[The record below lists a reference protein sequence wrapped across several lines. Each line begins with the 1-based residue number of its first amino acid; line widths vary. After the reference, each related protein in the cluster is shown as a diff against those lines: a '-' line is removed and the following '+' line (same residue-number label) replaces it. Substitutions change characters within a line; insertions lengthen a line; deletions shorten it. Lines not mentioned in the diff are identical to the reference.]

1 MNDNG
6 TSAKGRCYVDDK
18 GTESCSSISFRT
30 SQPFQVNVRVFDHL
44 GHFIS
49 QYTEGVTDPNVF
61 RQMVSSTPTPVHLTS
76 NVCMSDPKPDPNNP
90 EKEIRLTVETSGVAE
105 MMVTIKMYPIS
116 QQGRK
121 LGTGPYIYQVSII
134 KEHYM
139 YCAYMGNGAT
149 QFVDAPYQR
158 ASYTTTRGYLRR
170 GK

>member
-1 MNDNG
+1 M
-6 TSAKGRCYVDDK
+6 K
-18 GTESCSSISFRT
+18 
-30 SQPFQVNVRVFDHL
+30 
-44 GHFIS
+44 
-49 QYTEGVTDPNVF
+49 DPNVF
-61 RQMVSSTPTPVHLTS
+61 RQMVTDPVVNAGLQGQY
-76 NVCMSDPKPDPNNP
+76 CFPDKGEP
-90 EKEIRLTVETSGVAE
+90 VQTSGVAE

-134 KEHYM
+134 KEHYK

-170 GK
+170 GN

>member
-1 MNDNG
+1 M
-6 TSAKGRCYVDDK
+6 
-18 GTESCSSISFRT
+18 
-30 SQPFQVNVRVFDHL
+30 P
-44 GHFIS
+44 
-49 QYTEGVTDPNVF
+49 
-61 RQMVSSTPTPVHLTS
+61 
-76 NVCMSDPKPDPNNP
+76 
-90 EKEIRLTVETSGVAE
+90 TSGVAE

-134 KEHYM
+134 KEHYQ
-139 YCAYMGNGAT
+139 YCAYMGGRAT